1 MTVPRFDIFRGVPD
15 KDAMWVEAAEGLG
28 FAFDRMKELATESP
42 GPYFVFDT
50 KSHKTLAFINTA
62 QMVKADGKANVA

>member
-1 MTVPRFDIFRGVPD
+1 MSVSTFDIFRGAPD
-15 KDAMWVEAAEGLG
+15 KDAMWLEAVEELG
-28 FAFDRMKELATESP
+28 IAFDRMKELAAESP

-62 QMVKADGKANVA
+62 QTAKADGKANVV

>member
-1 MTVPRFDIFRGVPD
+1 
-15 KDAMWVEAAEGLG
+15 MWVEAAEGLG